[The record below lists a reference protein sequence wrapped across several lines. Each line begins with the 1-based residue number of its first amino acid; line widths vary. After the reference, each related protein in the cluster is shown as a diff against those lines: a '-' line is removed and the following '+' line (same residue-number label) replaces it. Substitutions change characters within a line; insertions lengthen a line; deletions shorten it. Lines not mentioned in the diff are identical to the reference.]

1 MSVPPAA
8 ILGGLLIL
16 TSFIISPS
24 VISVPGTDW
33 IEPALIWL
41 TISMPTGSRKTTI
54 YQFLRKILQDIRHM
68 AGCTG
73 YFCILSQWLVKNT
86 Q

>member
-16 TSFIISPS
+16 TSFIISHS

-41 TISMPTGSRKTTI
+41 IICMPTGSHKTTI
-54 YQFLRKILQDIRHM
+54 YQFLRKKKRKIFATWPVVQVSSVYCLN
-68 AGCTG
+68 G
-73 YFCILSQWLVKNT
+73 
-86 Q
+86 